1 MTISTDTV
9 VLLLSVVISGDCSW
23 MKQPCNIE
31 IPLTKRSVIVMDEI
45 FKISFVGNNKSYKTS
60 AAEFSLLITCTFS
73 LDTPQGKKKYNLNL
87 QLSQQCSNAIKKP
100 SNCFYGGK

>member
-23 MKQPCNIE
+23 MKQPCNVE

-60 AAEFSLLITCTFS
+60 AAEFSLLITFS
-73 LDTPQGKKKYNLNL
+73 LDTPQGKKNT
-87 QLSQQCSNAIKKP
+87 I
-100 SNCFYGGK
+100 

>member
-1 MTISTDTV
+1 
-9 VLLLSVVISGDCSW
+9 

-60 AAEFSLLITCTFS
+60 VAEFSLLITFS
-73 LDTPQGKKKYNLNL
+73 LDTPQGKKKIQFKSPAEPTVLKCNKK
-87 QLSQQCSNAIKKP
+87 AIKL
-100 SNCFYGGK
+100 FLWW